1 MSKSPPDTSLDTLR
15 ELLLTPEQK
24 ALEAKL
30 AQLEARLKD
39 REQRIQDVSEV
50 VPEAMQHRQE
60 RDNSLGGIIAP
71 VVKAAVQE
79 SVRGDPNE
87 MAEALFP
94 IVGPVVRKA
103 IAAAL
108 SGPSG
113 EKASYRLEQLFL
125 IHKETGLLL
134 LHEVAPDV
142 VGQDAS
148 LVSGMLT
155 AIQDFVHDAFEARAF
170 DGLNT
175 LKVGDLNVWIEWG
188 PQVVAAVALRGSPPE
203 TLRQGLLQMLEHL
216 HQTHELPLQT
226 FTGDIAPFK
235 NLEGT
240 VENFL
245 EEEQAPEP
253 PRKIPWLKYGLLAL
267 LVGLLIWGGLW
278 WRDGRRWQAFLE
290 QLDDAPGL
298 VVTDHE
304 RGWFRFYLHGLRD
317 PLAANPETLLSQTNI
332 SPQRVTMLWET
343 YYALE
348 PAFVLQRAKEKL
360 QPPVGVTLT
369 FSDGVL
375 TFGGRLPA
383 DWLAEAKRLALVL
396 PGIEKVSV
404 EGEP

>member
-1 MSKSPPDTSLDTLR
+1 MSNASDTSLETLR

-24 ALEAKL
+24 ELEV
-30 AQLEARLKD
+30 RLKKLEERLRD
-39 REQRIQDVSEV
+39 KEQRIEDVSEV
-50 VPEAMQHRQE
+50 VPEAMQHRQQ
-60 RDNSLGGIIAP
+60 RDDSLGELIAP
-71 VVKAAVQE
+71 VVKEAVQK

-108 SGPSG
+108 SGSSG
-113 EKASYRLEQLFL
+113 EKPDYKLEQLFL
-125 IHKETGLLL
+125 IHKETGLLV

-148 LVSGMLT
+148 LVAGMLT
-155 AIQDFVHDAFEARAF
+155 AIQDFVHDAFEAKAF

-175 LKVGDLNVWIEWG
+175 LRVGDLNVWIEWG

-203 TLRQGLLQMLEHL
+203 TLRQGLLQMLETL
-216 HQTHELPLQT
+216 HQTHEVPLQT
-226 FTGDIAPFK
+226 FTGDMTPFK
-235 NLEGT
+235 NLEGV

-245 EEEQAPEP
+245 EAEQAPEP

-267 LVGLLIWGGLW
+267 LVGLLVFGSLW
-278 WRDGRRWQAFLE
+278 WRDGRRWRAFLE
-290 QLDDAPGL
+290 GLDNAPGL
-298 VVTDHE
+298 VVTEHE
-304 RGWFRFYLHGLRD
+304 RSWFNFYLRGLRD
-317 PLAANPETLLSQTNI
+317 PLAAKPETLLAQSSLN
-332 SPQRVTMLWET
+332 SQRVRMHWET

-360 QPPVGVTLT
+360 RPPLGVTLT
-369 FSDGVL
+369 FSDGEL
-375 TFGGRLPA
+375 TFSGRLSA
-383 DWLAEAKRLALVL
+383 TWLAEAQRLALVL
-396 PGIEKVSV
+396 PGVEKVST

>member
-1 MSKSPPDTSLDTLR
+1 MSKDASLETLR
-15 ELLLTPEQK
+15 ELLKTPGEK
-24 ALEAKL
+24 ELETRL
-30 AQLEARLKD
+30 AQLEGRLKNK
-39 REQRIQDVSEV
+39 EQRIQDVSEV
-50 VPEAMQHRQE
+50 VPEAMQHRQQH
-60 RDNSLGGIIAP
+60 DDSLGEIIAP
-71 VVKAAVQE
+71 VVKEAVQK

-108 SGPSG
+108 SGGSS
-113 EKASYRLEQLFL
+113 EKAAYRLEQFFL

-134 LHEVAPDV
+134 LHEVVPDV
-142 VGQDAS
+142 VVQDAS

-155 AIQDFVHDAFEARAF
+155 AIQDFVHDAFEAKAF

-175 LKVGDLNVWIEWG
+175 LKVADLNVWIEWG

-203 TLRQGLLQMLEHL
+203 SLRQGLLRMLEQL

-226 FTGDIAPFK
+226 FTGDSAPFK
-235 NLEGT
+235 NLEGA
-240 VENFL
+240 VESFL

-253 PRKIPWLKYGLLAL
+253 PKKIPWPKYGLFAL
-267 LVGLLIWGGLW
+267 LAVSLVLGFIW
-278 WRDGRRWQAFLE
+278 WRDGRRWQTFLT
-290 QLDDAPGL
+290 QLDETPGL

-304 RGWFRFYLHGLRD
+304 RGWFHFYLHGLRD
-317 PLAANPETLLSQTNI
+317 PLAANPEALLSQRPLD
-332 SPQRVTMLWET
+332 PQRVTMRWES

-360 QPPVGVTLT
+360 QPPVGVTLG
-369 FSDGVL
+369 FNQGELQV
-375 TFGGRLPA
+375 GGRIPES
-383 DWLAEAKRLALVL
+383 WLIEAKRLALIL
-396 PGIEKVSV
+396 PGVETVVI